1 MSNYIVIDKES
12 NLIVKIICSS
22 VEPRLIAKYR
32 AIRVSEAILAKYDK
46 RARLK
51 SRNGTLVDA
60 GELASVSPAF
70 FELLQARS

>member
-1 MSNYIVIDKES
+1 MSNYIVIDRGS
-12 NLIVKIICSS
+12 NLIVRVISS
-22 VEPRLIAKYR
+22 GAKLRDTAKYR
-32 AIRVSEAILAKYDK
+32 VIRVSDAIFAKYEK

-70 FELLQARS
+70 FELLQVRS